1 METILAYLAVS
12 FGIACGMYA
21 MMVLWYEAYEDWAE
35 YSENQKASKKE
46 LQRAKMKVEYWE
58 QITTEDGYKI
68 D

>member
-12 FGIACGMYA
+12 FGIGCGMYG

-46 LQRAKMKVEYWE
+46 LQRSKMKVEYWE